1 MLHCETIEPETL
13 GLLKNLQK
21 INAFSDLRLVGGTS
35 LALQIG
41 HRKSI
46 DIDLF
51 GKISADNITV
61 AKELDKIGNITILK
75 KSQNINIYLI
85 NNIKVDIVNYH
96 YPWVD
101 KKIITDDIVLASKK
115 DIAAMKLAAIT
126 GRGTKK
132 DFIDLFFLLKMY
144 NLTEILNFYKEK
156 YHDGSE
162 FLVLKSLLY
171 FEDAEKNETPEMI
184 KQISW
189 DIIKN
194 NIINVVENH
203 IKSKNKI

>member
-1 MLHCETIEPETL
+1 MLHYETIEPETL

-41 HRKSI
+41 HRKSV

-51 GKISADNITV
+51 GKISADNITI
-61 AKELDKIGNITILK
+61 AKELDKIGNVTILK

-101 KKIITDDIVLASKK
+101 KKIITDGIVLASNK

-132 DFIDLFFLLKMY
+132 DFIDLFFILKKY
-144 NLTEILNFYKEK
+144 NLAEILSFYKKK

-171 FEDAEKNETPEMI
+171 FEDAEKNETPEMF
-184 KQISW
+184 KQITW
-189 DIIKN
+189 DIMKN
-194 NIINVVENH
+194 NIINAVENH